1 MNLPADTRGA
11 LVQQVSADGPSDKAS
26 LQPSTTTVTINGTE
40 GTVGGDVITAIDG
53 QPVKNMSDII
63 AYLAIHT
70 QVGQT
75 VNLTILRDGQT
86 QDVEVTLGSR
96 PTQ

>member
-1 MNLPADTRGA
+1 
-11 LVQQVSADGPSDKAS
+11 VSADGPSDKAG
-26 LQPSTTTVTINGTE
+26 LQGSEKTVTINGTE
-40 GTVGGDVITAIDG
+40 GTVGGDVIIAIDD
-53 QPVKNMSDII
+53 QPVKDMSDII

-75 VNLTILRDGQT
+75 VTLTILRDGET
-86 QDVEVTLGSR
+86 QSVDVTLGSR

>member
-1 MNLPADTRGA
+1 
-11 LVQQVSADGPSDKAS
+11 
-26 LQPSTTTVTINGTE
+26 VTINGVE

-53 QPVKNMSDII
+53 QPVKSMSDII

-75 VNLTILRDGQT
+75 VSLTILRNGETQT
-86 QDVEVTLGSR
+86 VDVTLGTR
-96 PTQ
+96 PSQ

>member
-1 MNLPADTRGA
+1 M
-11 LVQQVSADGPSDKAS
+11 
-26 LQPSTTTVTINGTE
+26 TINGVQ

-53 QPVKNMSDII
+53 QTINSMSDII

-75 VNLTILRDGQT
+75 VTLTILRDGQDPDCT
-86 QDVEVTLGSR
+86 GNFGQPPNPVNLTNGFSFHLPQTLMV
-96 PTQ
+96 